1 MDPGHTEG
9 GIGAS
14 WAQQVREVE
23 EGVESIDGA
32 GALGNDGDMADA
44 EVFEQGRDEP
54 QPGLNTVLCVVD
66 GSSAAEAWAVESDE
80 PDPVLFCEFILGDVE
95 VATREER
102 STKED
107 DVVAVRPVWMMK
119 AKIAVCNCGRAGVGG
134 VWRHLECLL
143 KARVVEEGGC
153 RGFWLRSGHI

>member
-95 VATREER
+95 VATGKRVCQCLGQGAR
-102 STKED
+102 
-107 DVVAVRPVWMMK
+107 DVY
-119 AKIAVCNCGRAGVGG
+119 
-134 VWRHLECLL
+134 
-143 KARVVEEGGC
+143 GC
-153 RGFWLRSGHI
+153 RLTSRRAVHKRGRRCRGQARLDDESQNRSM